1 MFARQWAVMI
11 NSPAVFRSFLTL
23 TRYKSNCNMPYG
35 KMVSEYTQR
44 KSLVWCVMT
53 DHKASIEHSSEQ
65 DGSAEP
71 LQIGGRRVTQK
82 RSQIRVEALLIAAD
96 QLLQTQQITDI
107 GIYDVAHLA
116 DVPPASAYHFFPTKE
131 SVFLALADK
140 YLQELHLALAA
151 SMDLAVVERWPDYIQ
166 SRYDAAVAFF
176 NDRVAARKLLLGAVV
191 GSDIKNLD
199 LADIDRYTAAW
210 YDEMNM
216 IFVMPY
222 VKDAHLKFT
231 VLIGIYDGIW
241 QASYAKY
248 GHINA
253 EFAREGLAAGI
264 AYLETFLPKTI
275 PLRDP
280 SKR

>member
-1 MFARQWAVMI
+1 
-11 NSPAVFRSFLTL
+11 
-23 TRYKSNCNMPYG
+23 
-35 KMVSEYTQR
+35 
-44 KSLVWCVMT
+44 
-53 DHKASIEHSSEQ
+53 
-65 DGSAEP
+65 
-71 LQIGGRRVTQK
+71 
-82 RSQIRVEALLIAAD
+82 
-96 QLLQTQQITDI
+96 
-107 GIYDVAHLA
+107 LA
-116 DVPPASAYHFFPTKE
+116 DN
-131 SVFLALADK
+131 
-140 YLQELHLALAA
+140 YLQELHFALAA
-151 SMDLAVVERWPDYIQ
+151 SMNVAVIERWPDYIQ

-199 LADIDRYTAAW
+199 IADIDRYTAAW

-248 GHINA
+248 GHINS
-253 EFAREGLAAGI
+253 EFAREGLAAAL

-280 SKR
+280 SSRS

>member
-1 MFARQWAVMI
+1 MECG
-11 NSPAVFRSFLTL
+11 PDLL
-23 TRYKSNCNMPYG
+23 RY
-35 KMVSEYTQR
+35 
-44 KSLVWCVMT
+44 LVMT
-53 DHKASIEHSSEQ
+53 DHKACLERTSEPE
-65 DGSAEP
+65 GISEP
-71 LQIGGRRVTQK
+71 LQIGGRRVSQK

-96 QLLQTQQITDI
+96 QLLQKREIADI
-107 GIYDVAHLA
+107 GIYDVAHRA

-131 SVFLALADK
+131 SVFLALAER
-140 YLQELHLALAA
+140 YLQELHFSLAA
-151 SMDLAVVERWPDYIQ
+151 SLNVAVIQRWPDYIQ
-166 SRYDAAVAFF
+166 SRYDSAVTFF
-176 NDRVAARKLLLGAVV
+176 NERVAARRLLLGAAV

-210 YDEMNM
+210 YDEMNI

-248 GHINA
+248 GRINS

-280 SKR
+280 SGRS

>member
-1 MFARQWAVMI
+1 LGE
-11 NSPAVFRSFLTL
+11 NSAEKLIRWLA
-23 TRYKSNCNMPYG
+23 
-35 KMVSEYTQR
+35 
-44 KSLVWCVMT
+44 MT
-53 DHKASIEHSSEQ
+53 DHKASVERTLEQ
-65 DGSAEP
+65 EGNSEP
-71 LQIGGRRVTQK
+71 LQIGGRRVSQK

-96 QLLQTQQITDI
+96 QLLQTQEIADI

-140 YLQELHLALAA
+140 YLQELHFALAA
-151 SMDLAVVERWPDYIQ
+151 SMNVAVIERWPDYIQ

-199 LADIDRYTAAW
+199 IADIDRYTAAW
-210 YDEMNM
+210 YDEMNK

-248 GHINA
+248 GHINS
-253 EFAREGLAAGI
+253 EFAREGLAAAL

-280 SKR
+280 SSRT

>member
-1 MFARQWAVMI
+1 MA
-11 NSPAVFRSFLTL
+11 
-23 TRYKSNCNMPYG
+23 
-35 KMVSEYTQR
+35 
-44 KSLVWCVMT
+44 
-53 DHKASIEHSSEQ
+53 DHKAFSERTFET
-65 DGSAEP
+65 DANAEP
-71 LQIGGRRVTQK
+71 LQIGGRRVSQK

-96 QLLQTQQITDI
+96 QLLQEREIGDI

-131 SVFLALADK
+131 SVFLALAER
-140 YLQELHLALAA
+140 YLQELHAALAD
-151 SMDLAVVERWPDYIQ
+151 SMKLAVIERWPSYIQ
-166 SRYDAAVAFF
+166 SRYDAAVTFF
-176 NDRVAARKLLLGAVV
+176 NDRVAARRLLLGAAV

-199 LADIDRYTAAW
+199 LADIDRYTADW

-248 GHINA
+248 GHINS
-253 EFAREGLAAGI
+253 EFAREGLAAGL
-264 AYLETFLPKTI
+264 AYLETFLPRTI

-280 SKR
+280 AAVVNRS

>member
-1 MFARQWAVMI
+1 
-11 NSPAVFRSFLTL
+11 
-23 TRYKSNCNMPYG
+23 
-35 KMVSEYTQR
+35 
-44 KSLVWCVMT
+44 MT
-53 DHKASIEHSSEQ
+53 DHKASLERNSEHE
-65 DGSAEP
+65 GNFEP
-71 LQIGGRRVTQK
+71 LQIAGRRVSQK

-96 QLLQTQQITDI
+96 QLLQKREIGDI

-131 SVFLALADK
+131 SVFLALAER
-140 YLQELHLALAA
+140 YLQELHFALAA
-151 SMDLAVVERWPDYIQ
+151 SLNVAVIERWPDYIQ
-166 SRYDAAVAFF
+166 SRYDSAVTFF
-176 NDRVAARKLLLGAVV
+176 NERVAARRLLLGAAV

-210 YDEMNM
+210 YDEMNI

-222 VKDAHLKFT
+222 VKEAHLKFT

-248 GHINA
+248 GEINS
-253 EFAREGLAAGI
+253 EFAREGLAAGL

-280 SKR
+280 SGRS

>member
-1 MFARQWAVMI
+1 VG
-11 NSPAVFRSFLTL
+11 TL
-23 TRYKSNCNMPYG
+23 VG
-35 KMVSEYTQR
+35 K
-44 KSLVWCVMT
+44 LVRCLVMT
-53 DHKASIEHSSEQ
+53 DHKASMERNSEAE
-65 DGSAEP
+65 GNSEP
-71 LQIGGRRVTQK
+71 LQIGGRRVSQK
-82 RSQIRVEALLIAAD
+82 RSQIRVEALLLAAD
-96 QLLQTQQITDI
+96 QLLQDREIADI

-116 DVPPASAYHFFPTKE
+116 DVPPASAYHFFRTKE
-131 SVFLALADK
+131 SVFFALAER
-140 YLQELHLALAA
+140 YLQELHQALAA
-151 SMDLAVVERWPDYIQ
+151 SLDVAVIQRWPDYIQ
-166 SRYDAAVAFF
+166 SRYDSAVAFF
-176 NDRVAARKLLLGAVV
+176 NARVAARKLLLGAVV

-199 LADIDRYTAAW
+199 IADIDRYTAGW
-210 YDEMNM
+210 YDEMNA

-253 EFAREGLAAGI
+253 EFAREGLAAGL

-280 SKR
+280 GGGY

>member
-1 MFARQWAVMI
+1 
-11 NSPAVFRSFLTL
+11 
-23 TRYKSNCNMPYG
+23 
-35 KMVSEYTQR
+35 
-44 KSLVWCVMT
+44 MT
-53 DHKASIEHSSEQ
+53 DYKATSERT
-65 DGSAEP
+65 SAREANLEP
-71 LQIGGRRVTQK
+71 LQIGGRRVSQK
-82 RSQIRVEALLIAAD
+82 RSQVRVEALLSAAD
-96 QLLQTQQITDI
+96 QLLRKREVGEI

-131 SVFLALADK
+131 SVLLALAER
-140 YLQELHLALAA
+140 YLQQLHASLAA
-151 SMDLAVVERWPDYIQ
+151 SVKVTVVERWPDYIR
-166 SRYDAAVAFF
+166 SHYDSAVAFF
-176 NDRVAARKLLLGAVV
+176 NGHVAARKLLLGAVV
-191 GSDIKNLD
+191 GSEIKNLD

-210 YDEMNM
+210 YDEMNE

-231 VLIGIYDGIW
+231 VLVGIYDGIW
-241 QASYAKY
+241 QACYAKY

-280 SKR
+280 SI